1 MECKKC
7 GKILSEQEK
16 FCTYCGFYNDPNE
29 NDENNV
35 HDETNNNEDYE
46 VERVMYEDGEKLKP
60 RCIKAYLMNDYKTVI
75 NGGFNIFALLF
86 SWIYYIYKKM
96 YLIGIIGLIIIG
108 ILFIYNKIVL
118 IIYMVVSMIIS
129 GIFFNKIHL
138 WYTKKK
144 VDKILNNTE
153 NPKEAIRLSKKA
165 GRENIILTLI
175 IYFIF
180 LIAIILLYATG
191 GTIESQNDKFWK
203 ENGSNKA
210 TCLSMIETAKNI
222 SNTNTIAF
230 LREAGCIVVDKPN
243 EVYHLY
249 LKFDKGDKIILE
261 KYITKTKAISF
272 EGSTDLLKEYEN
284 KKSNL
289 NDSELGYY
297 QEMLEIENEYQK
309 INQQSKIE
317 EDAIANRT
325 NTTTRAYFIFDEK
338 EVNR

>member
-16 FCTYCGFYNDPNE
+16 FCTYCGYYNDPNE
-29 NDENNV
+29 KEENNTY
-35 HDETNNNEDYE
+35 DETNNNEDYE
-46 VERVMYEDGEKLKP
+46 VERVMFEDGEKLKP
-60 RCIKAYLMNDYKTVI
+60 RCIKAYLMNDYKAVM

-129 GIFFNKIHL
+129 GIFFNKMHL

-144 VDKILNNTE
+144 VDKILRNTE

-191 GTIESQNDKFWK
+191 GTIESKNDKFWK

-230 LREAGCIVVDKPN
+230 LREAGCIVVDKQN

-249 LKFDKGDKIILE
+249 LKFDKGNKIILE
-261 KYITKTKAISF
+261 KYITKTKSISF
-272 EGSTDLLKEYEN
+272 DGSTDLLKEYEN
-284 KKSNL
+284 KKGNL
-289 NDSELGYY
+289 NDSELGFY

>member
-16 FCTYCGFYNDPNE
+16 FCTYCGYYNDPNE
-29 NDENNV
+29 KEENNTY
-35 HDETNNNEDYE
+35 DETNNNEDYE
-46 VERVMYEDGEKLKP
+46 VEKVMFEDGEKLKP
-60 RCIKAYLMNDYKTVI
+60 RCIKAYLMNDYKAVM

-129 GIFFNKIHL
+129 GIFFNKMHL

-144 VDKILNNTE
+144 VDKILRNTE

-191 GTIESQNDKFWK
+191 GTIESKNDKFWK

-230 LREAGCIVVDKPN
+230 LREAGCIVVDKQN

-249 LKFDKGDKIILE
+249 LKFDKGNKIILE
-261 KYITKTKAISF
+261 KYITKTKSISF
-272 EGSTDLLKEYEN
+272 DGSTDLLKEYEN
-284 KKSNL
+284 KKGNL
-289 NDSELGYY
+289 NDSELGFY
-297 QEMLEIENEYQK
+297 QEMLEI
-309 INQQSKIE
+309 
-317 EDAIANRT
+317 
-325 NTTTRAYFIFDEK
+325 
-338 EVNR
+338 